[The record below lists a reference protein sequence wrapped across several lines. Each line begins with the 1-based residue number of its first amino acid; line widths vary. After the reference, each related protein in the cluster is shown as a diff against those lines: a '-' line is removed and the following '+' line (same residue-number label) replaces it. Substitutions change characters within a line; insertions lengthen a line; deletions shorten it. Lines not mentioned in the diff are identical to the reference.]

1 MKKLRI
7 LFCCLI
13 LTGLFSESMVAQQP
27 AVIKI
32 DLDRKIGSID
42 PNIYGSFLENMGR
55 TSLLQ
60 PESKFADEN
69 GFRKDLIELIKELNV
84 PVVRWPGGNFV
95 SGYDWKDG
103 IGPRDQRPA
112 ILDLSRTRIE
122 NNHMGTDEYVKFCK
136 LIGAENFI
144 CINAGTGSIEDAARW
159 VEYCNY
165 PKGSYYSDLRRKY
178 GYEEPFKVKYW
189 ALGNETDGPWQ
200 LGYKNKE
207 DYVKFAIE
215 AAKLMQNA
223 DRDIKLVASGSSN
236 YPGVGGKYD
245 PDDGWTDWNDYVLDR
260 MAGEIDYISLHRYA
274 TQALRGLKDQESFA
288 SQMSLGCEID
298 KIIKVTKGSI
308 EKAMVKSGTRRQIY
322 ISFDEYSAR
331 GNSLLGSL
339 MLAQHLNSFIR
350 NADIVK
356 MANLTFLT
364 GLTGSSS
371 DGVYKNTLFY
381 PFYLYSRNCL
391 GTSLDVFVNC
401 EKYNTELFKDIPY
414 LDVSA
419 ALNDSKR
426 AVVLNVIN
434 KNETKAIVT
443 DIVLQAGEYTGNAK
457 AHEINGESV
466 NSTNTAE
473 KEDVKIVTK
482 DVRFKGNTIRYTF
495 PAHSLTQIEIPVK

>member
-1 MKKLRI
+1 MQERAPLRMRHAGWNI
-7 LFCCLI
+7 AI
-13 LTGLFSESMVAQQP
+13 
-27 AVIKI
+27 I
-32 DLDRKIGSID
+32 RKA
-42 PNIYGSFLENMGR
+42 P
-55 TSLLQ
+55 T
-60 PESKFADEN
+60 
-69 GFRKDLIELIKELNV
+69 
-84 PVVRWPGGNFV
+84 
-95 SGYDWKDG
+95 
-103 IGPRDQRPA
+103 
-112 ILDLSRTRIE
+112 
-122 NNHMGTDEYVKFCK
+122 
-136 LIGAENFI
+136 
-144 CINAGTGSIEDAARW
+144 
-159 VEYCNY
+159 
-165 PKGSYYSDLRRKY
+165 YSDLRIKY
-178 GYEEPFKVKYW
+178 GNEQPFKVKYW

-223 DRDIKLVASGSSN
+223 DRNIKLVASGSSN
-236 YPGVGGKYD
+236 YPLVTSSYD
-245 PDDGWTDWNDYVLDR
+245 PKDGWIDWNDYVLDR

-288 SQMSLGCEID
+288 NQMSLGCEID
-298 KIIKVTKGSI
+298 KIIKVTKGLI
-308 EKAMVKSGTRRQIY
+308 EKAMEKSGTKRQIY

-331 GNSLLGSL
+331 GTNLLGSL

-364 GLTGSSS
+364 GLAGSSPE
-371 DGVYKNTLFY
+371 GVYKNTLFY

-391 GTSLDVFVNC
+391 GTSLDVYLNC
-401 EKYNTELFKDIPY
+401 EKYSTELFSDIPY

-419 ALNDSKR
+419 ALNDSKGV
-426 AVVLNVIN
+426 VVLNVIN

-473 KEDVKIVTK
+473 REDVKIVTK